1 MSDYSTQH
9 YDFTYT
15 LTESDIKAGFI
26 KLDPYF
32 VSNQWKVGSRDN
44 SGALFHSLKTI
55 ARFGDKNSI
64 DREIKALYNQAK
76 SMARIHGVN
85 LEE

>member
-1 MSDYSTQH
+1 MTEYSKQH
-9 YDFTYT
+9 YDFTYH
-15 LTESDIKAGFI
+15 LTDDDIAAGKL

-32 VSNQWKVGSRDN
+32 VSKQWKVGSRDD

-55 ARFGDKNSI
+55 ARFGDKNSV

-76 SMARIHGVN
+76 AMARIYGVD

>member
-1 MSDYSTQH
+1 MTEFSKKH
-9 YDFTYT
+9 YDFTYQ
-15 LTESDIKAGFI
+15 LTESDINAGCI
-26 KLDPYF
+26 TLDPYF
-32 VSNQWKVGSRDN
+32 VSKQWRVGSRDD

-55 ARFGDKNSI
+55 ARFGDKNSV

-76 SMARIHGVN
+76 AMARIYGVN

>member
-1 MSDYSTQH
+1 MTEYSKQH
-9 YDFTYT
+9 YDFTYH
-15 LTESDIKAGFI
+15 LTDEDILAGKI

-32 VSNQWKVGSRDN
+32 VSKQWRVGSRDD

-55 ARFGDKNSI
+55 ARFGDKNSV

-76 SMARIHGVN
+76 AMARIYGVD